1 MAASKKKGGSSKK
14 GGSASRRSPSVTAI
28 GKIPKLQLDFP
39 LDDQKVKQIQKCI
52 AKGKLTVTVNS
63 VDLAAGRLGDA
74 WLYD

>member
-1 MAASKKKGGSSKK
+1 MPASKKKGASSQK
-14 GGSASRRSPSVTAI
+14 ASQKRSPSVTAI

-39 LDDQKVKQIQKCI
+39 LDDKKVAQIQKCI